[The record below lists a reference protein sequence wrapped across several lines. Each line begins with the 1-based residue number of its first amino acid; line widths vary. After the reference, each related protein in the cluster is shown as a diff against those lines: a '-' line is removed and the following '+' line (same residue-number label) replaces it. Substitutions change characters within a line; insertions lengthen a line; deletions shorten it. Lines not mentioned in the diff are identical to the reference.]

1 MLHHGERQRCK
12 AKRII
17 RGHQGTVTAEDCGT
31 IEGEIDNLGRRMISV
46 AWDNGLHMYVFPD
59 EIKVDDCPG
68 AQQCHAS

>member
-12 AKRII
+12 ARRII
-17 RGHQGTVTAEDCGT
+17 RGHQGLVSAEDRGT

-59 EIKVDDCPG
+59 EIKIDDGSG
-68 AQQCHAS
+68 AERHAI